1 MKRLSFPKGFK
12 WGVAT
17 AAHQNE
23 GNNFNNDFWAWEQD
37 PAHIADGS
45 KSGLACNW
53 WEHAEEDIDR
63 AAGLGLNALR
73 LSVEWS
79 RLEPEE
85 GRWEPKAFAR
95 YREMLTYL
103 LEKGISPHITLH
115 HFTNPLWLAE
125 KGGWA
130 HPEVVELFERFA
142 EKVAQELGDLCEQ
155 WSTINEPSVYAA
167 LAYVAGRWYPGQ
179 ENLSEA
185 LKVMRHQILAH
196 HRAYEAVKRIRPEAE
211 VGPVHH
217 LIDFAPSQKGLP
229 HRLAVSTRAWML
241 NWLVPEG
248 IAERRFPFPLSLNQ
262 KFEAPSEAMD
272 YIGINYYGRHLLKF
286 STSAWR
292 ALFTEEVDADPAKA
306 WPEPWADREIHPHGL
321 YELIME
327 VDRRYGKP
335 IYITENGL
343 ADASG
348 TKRPEFLLR
357 HLAEVHRAIQAGADV
372 RGFFHWTLVD
382 NYEWTEGWETR
393 FGLFALDP
401 NTQKRSPRRS
411 ALLIREI
418 VQAHAITEQI
428 VDTYLGESAEQFWDA
443 YSG

>member
-1 MKRLSFPKGFK
+1 MKSLRFPDGFK

-37 PAHIADGS
+37 PARIADGS

-53 WEHAEEDIDR
+53 WEHAEADMDR
-63 AAGLGLNALR
+63 AADLGLNALR
-73 LSVEWS
+73 MSVEWS

-85 GRWEPKAFAR
+85 GRWDPEAFAR
-95 YREMLTYL
+95 YREMLSYL
-103 LEKGISPHITLH
+103 HTKGIAPHLTLH
-115 HFTNPLWLAE
+115 HFTNPIWLAE

-130 HPEVVELFERFA
+130 NPEVVKLFERFA
-142 EKVAQELGDLCEQ
+142 EKVAQELGDLCQQ
-155 WSTINEPSVYAA
+155 WSTLNEPSVYAA
-167 LAYVAGRWYPGQ
+167 LAYVAGKWYPGQ
-179 ENLSEA
+179 ENLPEA

-196 HRAYEAVKRIRPEAE
+196 HRAYEAVKRVRSEAE

-217 LIDFAPSQKGLP
+217 LIDFAPSQAGLL
-229 HRLAVSTRAWML
+229 HRLAVRTRAWLL

-248 IAERRFPFPLSLNQ
+248 IAERRFPFPLSFNQ

-286 STSAWR
+286 SASAWG

-306 WPEPWADREIHPHGL
+306 WPAPWADREIYPQGL

-327 VDRRYGKP
+327 VGRRYGKP
-335 IYITENGL
+335 IYITENGF
-343 ADASG
+343 ADASE
-348 TKRPEFLLR
+348 TRRPAFLLR
-357 HLAEVHRAIQAGADV
+357 HLAEVHRAIQDGADV

-401 NTQKRSPRRS
+401 VTQKRSPRRS
-411 ALLIREI
+411 ALLVRDII
-418 VQAHAITEQI
+418 QAQAITEQI
-428 VDTYLGESAEQFWDA
+428 VDTYLGESTEQFWDT